1 MQNTTDTSTSPDA
14 GPRKPRAQI
23 NAKEDRHFVTA
34 LARGLDV
41 LSAFRSRDAMLG
53 NQELSRRC
61 GLPKS
66 TVSRL
71 TYTLTK
77 HGYLEQAREGHDTGY
92 RLGSAVLALGSTMLA
107 RMDMRQLARPLMQ
120 ELADYSHA
128 MVSLGMR
135 DRLSMIYVENCRSE
149 AALTLSLDVG
159 SRIPLAT
166 TAMGRAYLALCS
178 ENERSALLERI
189 RLRDEASWPRVSEGI
204 SRALAEY
211 RELGCSTSFGEWQK
225 DVNALAIAFRPPG
238 GRGVMAINC
247 GGPSF
252 SLSRE
257 FLLGEVSPGCWI
269 SRKAWKAWARPAC
282 EPGRGGACAA
292 TAVFQD
298 NLLRQHGVRRL
309 RPTCRRRLS
318 LSCRRSATPCAGSPG
333 GRATPV
339 LHRCG

>member
-1 MQNTTDTSTSPDA
+1 MMQNTIATSSDN
-14 GPRKPRAQI
+14 GSRRPRPQI

-41 LSAFRSRDAMLG
+41 LSAFRSRDVMLG

-66 TVSRL
+66 TISRL

-77 HGYLEQAREGHDTGY
+77 HGYLEQAKDGSDTGY

-107 RMDMRQLARPLMQ
+107 RMDMRQIARPLMQ
-120 ELADYSHA
+120 ELADHSHA

-149 AALTLSLDVG
+149 SALTLSLDVG

-166 TAMGRAYLALCS
+166 TAMGRAYLALCTDS
-178 ENERSALLERI
+178 ERDSLLKRI
-189 RLRDEASWPRVSEGI
+189 RERDEAGWPRVSEGI
-204 SRALAEY
+204 ERALAEY

-225 DVNALAIAFRPPG
+225 DVNAIAIAFRPPG
-238 GRGVMAINC
+238 GRSVMAVNC

-252 SLSRE
+252 NLSRE
-257 FLLGEVSPGCWI
+257 FLLGEV
-269 SRKAWKAWARPAC
+269 RPA
-282 EPGRGGACAA
+282 
-292 TAVFQD
+292 
-298 NLLRQHGVRRL
+298 LLALARRL
-309 RPTCRRRLS
+309 QGLGSDRR
-318 LSCRRSATPCAGSPG
+318 
-333 GRATPV
+333 V
-339 LHRCG
+339 